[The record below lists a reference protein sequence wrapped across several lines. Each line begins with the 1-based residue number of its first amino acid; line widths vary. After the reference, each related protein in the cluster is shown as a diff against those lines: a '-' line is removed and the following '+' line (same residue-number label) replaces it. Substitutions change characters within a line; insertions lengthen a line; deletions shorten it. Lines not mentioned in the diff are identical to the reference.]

1 MDKETEIISNKNE
14 EEDKKTIKN
23 LVISGGGHTFL
34 TFYGILKEAQKSNYF
49 SIENIE
55 SIYGTSAGALVGFMI
70 SLSIDF
76 DILDKYLINRPWN
89 KVFDVNVEQI
99 VNVFDDLGIF
109 SQRHMCELIN
119 PLLHS
124 KDLDPNIT
132 LQELY
137 DFNHIEFHVFATE
150 LNSFTCV
157 DFSYKTH
164 PTWRIIDVLTAT
176 SAIPFLFKPVFVNN
190 SCYIDGCL
198 KNDFPIE
205 ECLQSHNEDETL
217 FIKKEN
223 VNDISINENSTL
235 ENYFTLLIQKVMINA
250 TTKKSKK
257 MITVPDSLCTLNE
270 ILEVTSNEEKR
281 KNMINIGKD
290 IFTSFSPSS

>member
-1 MDKETEIISNKNE
+1 MDKETEIMNNKN
-14 EEDKKTIKN
+14 EEDKKTIKH
-23 LVISGGGHTFL
+23 LVISGGGHTLL

-137 DFNHIEFHVFATE
+137 DFNHIEFHAFATE

-176 SAIPFLFKPVFVNN
+176 SAIPFIFKPVFVNN

-205 ECLQSHNEDETL
+205 ECLQSHDEDETL

-223 VNDISINENSTL
+223 LNDISINENSTL
-235 ENYFTLLIQKVMINA
+235 ENYFTLLIQKVMINS

-270 ILEVTSNEEKR
+270 ILEVTSSEEKR
-281 KNMINIGKD
+281 KDMINIGKD

>member
-1 MDKETEIISNKNE
+1 MDKETEIISNKN

-34 TFYGILKEAQKSNYF
+34 TFYGILKEAQKSSYF

-70 SLSIDF
+70 SLSIDV
-76 DILDKYLINRPWN
+76 DILDKFLINRPWN

-109 SQRHMCELIN
+109 SQTHMSELIN

-137 DFNHIEFHVFATE
+137 DFNHIEFHAFATE

-164 PTWRIIDVLTAT
+164 PMWRVIDVLTAT
-176 SAIPFLFKPVFVNN
+176 SAIPFLFKPVFIND
-190 SCYIDGCL
+190 SCYVDGCL

-205 ECLQSHNEDETL
+205 ECLQSRDEDETF
-217 FIKKEN
+217 FIKK
-223 VNDISINENSTL
+223 
-235 ENYFTLLIQKVMINA
+235 
-250 TTKKSKK
+250 
-257 MITVPDSLCTLNE
+257 
-270 ILEVTSNEEKR
+270 R
-281 KNMINIGKD
+281 KCE
-290 IFTSFSPSS
+290 